1 MFGNHRGEITPD
13 STQEIEK
20 FNKMLNK
27 KKLEK
32 PTFVWFY
39 GDFCGHCHA
48 MYDDWKKLNDNST
61 VTKKVNLLKIE
72 SAQNSMLTKDPD
84 VFGFPTLRL
93 YKISGSFV
101 EYDGNRDAED
111 MKKFVV
117 KNTKQQK
124 SAKKKRSTRKR
135 KTQKKQK

>member
-1 MFGNHRGEITPD
+1 MFGNHREEITPD
-13 STQEIEK
+13 STQKIGK

-39 GDFCGHCHA
+39 GDFCGHCHS
-48 MYDDWKKLNDNST
+48 MYDDWKQLNDNST
-61 VTKKVNLLKIE
+61 IAKKVNLLKIE
-72 SAQNSMLTKDPD
+72 SAQNSMLSKDQN
-84 VFGFPTLRL
+84 VFGYPTLRL
-93 YKISGSFV
+93 YKISGGFV
-101 EYDGNRDAED
+101 EYDGNRDVED

-124 SAKKKRSTRKR
+124 SAKRKRSKKKR
-135 KTQKKQK
+135 KTQKKNQ

>member
-1 MFGNHRGEITPD
+1 MCGNHREEITPD

-48 MYDDWKKLNDNST
+48 MYDDWKNLNDNSM

-72 SAQNSMLTKDPD
+72 SAQNSMLTKDPN
-84 VFGFPTLRL
+84 VFGYPTLRL
-93 YKISGSFV
+93 YKISGGFV

-124 SAKKKRSTRKR
+124 STKKKRSKRKR